1 MKKHVT
7 KALGVIL
14 SAAMIFGSIPAG
26 ASPTFAEEVPA
37 ETAATSEVSVIDIGN
52 EEKESDESS
61 LESETE
67 MGSDDTAERT
77 SGEAAGEA
85 YDGELD
91 ADFASGDNVY
101 PARMQ
106 GSYNIKAVYSG
117 GSYSG
122 QYDNYK
128 IAISNVDKD
137 VNINTL
143 RNVQATA
150 TYSGNAAGRL
160 ITGMSHTA
168 TTAHA
173 ALYQNAGSTNY
184 NYLYATFQLN
194 IPTGY
199 RIAGVS
205 YSGQGTRGTLHH
217 LYLNNGNLQ
226 FNTTNKTWNSGT
238 ANLLTTA
245 YAQDGT
251 AQAIAIR
258 SMVDIFYN
266 AGVGTT
272 STNYKNAHGNV
283 TQTVTVSPITYT
295 LSYNA
300 NGGTG
305 APAAQ
310 TMTYDTAGALSA
322 VTPTATGHTFAGWSI
337 GGVTYNA
344 GQTLTAAQVSSF
356 ASSQNANVVATA
368 QWTPITYTVAYD
380 LAGGS
385 GAASNQSV
393 TYGTTFQLPAAPAK
407 TGYSFAGWQI
417 GGNTYSA
424 GQTLQTAA
432 FSSTQGA
439 TVTFKALWSAHNYK
453 VKFVNEGQEV
463 GTQDFVYG
471 TAAALKTLGELGVSK
486 PGYSFKGWNGAYTD
500 GQTVKDLTAENGGAV
515 TMTAQWE
522 ANTDTPYTVYRYV
535 QIAPGD
541 TNPDNYVLYQSQGED
556 DPILGSEVKTATT
569 DTSIT
574 ETPVEIPGYITP
586 AAIGPQ
592 TIAGDGSTTFVF
604 YYNLPELINTIAD
617 YKVEHYIQKTP
628 DGEYEKFSET
638 SNWVEKGTVVTPELD
653 QKAVDAVNAIDGCKC
668 EKPQQITQSINEK
681 GTVIKYYYKCVKK
694 GIISSDPD
702 DQGMSD
708 EVLNEIAKKLA
719 AGLSFSMEIEG
730 VDYEIVQNPDGTL
743 AIKFATTTST
753 KVVIPDVIKIGDKV
767 YRITEVYEKAFKDNT
782 TLKEVVISQNV
793 SKIGNSA
800 FEGCKNLEK
809 VTLKEGL
816 VTIGDKAFKG
826 CSSLTSISMP
836 ATLQTIGNNA
846 FENCTKLKT
855 VTLNEG
861 LLKIGS
867 KAFYNCKALT
877 KIKIPK
883 TVLKIG
889 SYAFGKCIKL
899 KTVTFATDSQ
909 LLTLGTG
916 VFSECKVLAKIKLP
930 DKLTNV
936 PGKAFYNC
944 KKLASAT
951 IGKSVTKISTAAF
964 RNCSSLK
971 KITIPEKVQ
980 TIGKEAFYNCKNMK
994 DVKIKSKALTSV
1006 GSKAFKKCKKG
1017 LKIVVPGSKTAAYK
1031 KLLNGKY

>member
-1 MKKHVT
+1 MKKLVT

-14 SAAMIFGSIPAG
+14 SAAMIFGSIPVN
-26 ASPTFAEEVPA
+26 ASPTFAEEVTA
-37 ETAATSEVSVIDIGN
+37 ETAATNEVSAIDTGN
-52 EEKESDESS
+52 EEKESDNSSSESRY
-61 LESETE
+61 EEPDPAVE
-67 MGSDDTAERT
+67 KA
-77 SGEAAGEA
+77 SGEAAGEET
-85 YDGELD
+85 DGEPEPDLV
-91 ADFASGDNVY
+91 AGDNVY
-101 PARMQ
+101 PARTK
-106 GSYNIKAVYSG
+106 GSFKINAVYSG
-117 GSYSG
+117 GSRSG
-122 QYDNYK
+122 QYDMYT

-143 RNVQATA
+143 RNVQAAA
-150 TYSGNAAGRL
+150 TYTGNASGSL
-160 ITGMSHTA
+160 ITGMAHTT

-173 ALYQNAGSTNY
+173 TLYQDAGSTNY

-199 RIAGVS
+199 RIDGVS

-217 LYLNNGNLQ
+217 LYLNNANLQ

-238 ANLLTTA
+238 ANLLTTD

-272 STNYKNAHGNV
+272 SANYVNAHGNV
-283 TQTVTVSPITYT
+283 TQTVTVSPITYK

-300 NGGTG
+300 NGGSG
-305 APAAQ
+305 APAPQ
-310 TMTYDTAGALSA
+310 TLTYDTAATMASA
-322 VTPTATGHTFAGWSI
+322 IPTATGYTFGGWNI

-344 GQTLTAAQVSSF
+344 GQALTAAQVSAF
-356 ASSQNANVVATA
+356 SSTQNATVTATA
-368 QWTPITYTVAYD
+368 VWTPITYTASYD
-380 LAGGS
+380 LDGGT
-385 GAASNQSV
+385 GAASNHSV
-393 TYGTTFQLPAAPAK
+393 TYGTNFKLPAAPVK
-407 TGYSFAGWQI
+407 TGYTFAGWKASSN
-417 GGNTYSA
+417 NTTYAA
-424 GQTLQTAA
+424 GQTVQAA
-432 FSSTQGA
+432 TFSSTQNA
-439 TVTFKALWSAHNYK
+439 TVTFKAVWSPITYT
-453 VKFVNEGQEV
+453 VKYMSDDVEV
-463 GTQDFVYG
+463 GTQILTYDKEE
-471 TAAALKTLGELGVSK
+471 ALKTFKILKEGPARDYFENKTAGYTFEGWTSAVGSYKNGEVVKNLAAD
-486 PGYSFKGWNGAYTD
+486 NGA
-500 GQTVKDLTAENGGAV
+500 TVTLN
-515 TMTAQWE
+515 AQWKE
-522 ANTDTPYTVYRYV
+522 KEKNEEVRYR
-535 QIAPGD
+535 I
-541 TNPDNYVLYQSQGED
+541 
-556 DPILGSEVKTATT
+556 K
-569 DTSIT
+569 
-574 ETPVEIPGYITP
+574 
-586 AAIGPQ
+586 
-592 TIAGDGSTTFVF
+592 
-604 YYNLPELINTIAD
+604 
-617 YKVEHYIQKTP
+617 HYIQKQP
-628 DGEYEKFSET
+628 DGEYELFST
-638 SNWVEKGTVVTPELD
+638 TDTTWVEKGTVVTPELSQEAID
-653 QKAVDAVNAIDGCKC
+653 FVNAIEGCRC
-668 EKPQQITQSINEK
+668 EKPQQITQSVIDD
-681 GTVIKYYYKCVKK
+681 GTVIKYYYKCVK
-694 GIISSDPD
+694 GSVVIDGSGELTD
-702 DQGMSD
+702 DAI
-708 EVLNEIAKKLA
+708 NEIAKKLV
-719 AGLSFSMEIEG
+719 AGLSFSMQIEG
-730 VDYEIVQNPDGTL
+730 VEYEIIQNPDGTL
-743 AIKFATTTST
+743 AIKFATTTSE

-767 YRITEVYEKAFKDNT
+767 YRITEVYENAFKDNT

-809 VTLKEGL
+809 ITLMEGL

-944 KKLASAT
+944 KKLAGAT

-980 TIGKEAFYNCKNMK
+980 TIGKEAFYNCKEMK